1 MTLPS
6 VCVVPVPVVSL
17 TIRGYPINSNFYSGL
32 QLNLTC
38 AIDISVSVLDN
49 IQQIRVMSQWRRYN
63 TALTQDNRRTI
74 TMPQEVGPMLYHT
87 SIIFNSLDKSRD
99 EGDYECNVD
108 VIVERESSHLT
119 IKDSASMSITVSS
132 KCYLNCK

>member
-1 MTLPS
+1 M
-6 VCVVPVPVVSL
+6 
-17 TIRGYPINSNFYSGL
+17 
-32 QLNLTC
+32 
-38 AIDISVSVLDN
+38 
-49 IQQIRVMSQWRRYN
+49 RYN

-108 VIVERESSHLT
+108 VMIERENSQLR
-119 IKDSASMSITVSS
+119 IMNSASKTMVVPSECHLNKLYTMFLYPFATYYHHYKWQMSLTSINTRR
-132 KCYLNCK
+132 K